1 MIYQNPI
8 KWIFLFSYKIVFRI
22 LRSIPFTRNLLRVDS
37 YDAFMKVFTALFS
50 ATAFLTNTVGF
61 FPTFRALLS
70 IRTVLNRFTSPM
82 NRSNRAPNINITELP
97 NHFPRLDSFVLN
109 TITNVLTPHWT
120 DCVYYPNLFKRLFD
134 IFLFLNFLGIFGFTF
149 RIINTIFRFSI
160 GTLLSSIGILWNES
174 LLSISYLRDFALF
187 IRDYV
192 SLNFNFRIPLL
203 STIRKLNPNIDPQD
217 LESYTTGLSFVGFL
231 LLGVLGITVV
241 LCGTH
246 YYAPEIVN
254 QIPYIGNVVELI
266 NTSIQSV
273 YDYFF
278 NNNNNIGPGNNPNND
293 NGYRVRI
300 FPSGDAPEGISR
312 SNSGGSTSSSGSSS
326 SGSST
331 ATITTEDHRTGYRTP
346 ISRSGTPL
354 PITTPSDTK
363 ITPED
368 LPIDFNFS

>member
-8 KWIFLFSYKIVFRI
+8 KWIFLFTYKIIFRI
-22 LRSIPFTRNLLRVDS
+22 LRAIPFTRNILRVDS
-37 YDAFMKVFTALFS
+37 YNAFMSVFKTLFS
-50 ATAFLTNTVGF
+50 ATGFLVNTVGF

-70 IRTVLNRFTSPM
+70 IRTILNRIASPM
-82 NRSNRAPNINITELP
+82 NRSNRAPNINISDIP
-97 NHFPRLDSFVLN
+97 NHFPNVDRFVLN
-109 TITNVLTPHWT
+109 TFADILTPHWT
-120 DCVYYPNLFKRLFD
+120 DCIYYPKLFKRLFD
-134 IFLFLNFLGIFGFTF
+134 IFIFFNCFGLFGFTF
-149 RIINTIFRFSI
+149 RIINTIFRLSI
-160 GTLLSSIGILWNES
+160 GTLLSTIGILWNES
-174 LLSISYLRDFALF
+174 LLNISYLRDFALF

-192 SLNFNFRIPLL
+192 YLNFNFRIPLL
-203 STIRKLNPNIDPQD
+203 GTIRKLNPNIDPQD

-231 LLGVLGITVV
+231 LLGIVGITAV

-254 QIPYIGNVVELI
+254 QIPYIGNIVELI
-266 NTSIQSV
+266 NTNIQSI

-354 PITTPSDTK
+354 PITKPSDTP
-363 ITPED
+363 TVPENLPED
-368 LPIDFNFS
+368 FFF